1 MANTLLECGA
11 MGRPLITSRIHGC
24 MEAVMD
30 GENGYLVNVMDARD
44 LKEKIKE
51 FIELSYAE
59 KKKMGENSRK
69 VMEERFDKTEVVKMT
84 VDGLER

>member
-1 MANTLLECGA
+1 
-11 MGRPLITSRIHGC
+11 
-24 MEAVMD
+24 
-30 GENGYLVNVMDARD
+30 MDARD